1 MLGSPAGP
9 SGYATLTVCWMHC
22 IYAYSLILVLMN
34 RRSFALVPVGGR
46 APRMGRHVQSVM
58 NRWHGIFNGAVRS
71 ARCLRSV
78 MICAE
83 RNPNYDAFGAPLPPV
98 EISINA
104 TRVEVAANVED
115 GHSEAWSVV
124 QQLRGSAPYVEL
136 HRDSTMVVHICSQVL
151 DDDAMFYAVGLATR
165 VPCKS
170 ESLHRSMQKVDPL

>member
-83 RNPNYDAFGAPLPPV
+83 RNPSYDAFGAPLPPV

-124 QQLRGSAPYVEL
+124 QQLRGSAPYGTLGL
-136 HRDSTMVVHICSQVL
+136 HARWRLDSLAASCSSLIHRPVSDFL
-151 DDDAMFYAVGLATR
+151 VC
-165 VPCKS
+165 VP
-170 ESLHRSMQKVDPL
+170 SLL